1 MRLSQ
6 TALDHGFLRAI
17 GFCLAGIMSGAFG
30 GFDTS
35 VSASGTTFTEDLT
48 VERLGQHHVGAR
60 FVFRSHWVPQ
70 TRHRC
75 QDHEDWHEGREA
87 RLRESVGKV
96 RTAQA
101 ERLCHFEAVFPRAVG
116 VLLDRF
122 KVRDLSLQ
130 MSKGRWDTMGWGNGP
145 GDGSSGEY
153 IPGGAE
159 MWARLPANGAWES
172 WVGLRRSLSG
182 LYCSSLDGMDE
193 TRVHTPLK
201 MAMPGEVSYF
211 TNDTTVLRGTLPREP
226 ICTENLIPLI
236 KMLPCRS
243 KTGLGSLLHP
253 TRLFQ
258 SDYHSISVKASAT
271 FSDRAD
277 NHNHAGSPDDTA
289 GAADTGGGGVI
300 TSLTL
305 EQTVL
310 AVFRPRPHLPSAAS
324 TVPSRGLGSTSTS
337 TSTSAADHAGKG
349 GDGTEAK
356 AISEGEGWSISSLLL
371 PPKLASSQA
380 VRLEGCPV
388 ASRSAIHVVGG
399 LVSDSDDASP
409 ATAGCAISDSDCD
422 AGPSEAAAD
431 PGGDAETP
439 VNVISRVLPSPV
451 AAGGKK
457 GKSRSSSMTEFLQ
470 RKLWDLATGFD
481 GQGSGAPITMTG
493 DGAAKADAAAAAA
506 ASYSEP
512 PVARL
517 DHYLS
522 GRGGT
527 RGVSVSHLVNMHP
540 TSGAF
545 AEFVQPVPFFM
556 VPMLGT
562 LRARLV
568 SPCSSSRLGDSG
580 AAHHPGASTEGEVSA
595 ATLGGGASA
604 IGGERC
610 IGGDDRGLGPL
621 VDLAQNIT
629 LTPGEGR
636 RPAVVEVRAW
646 VSPASTLVLE
656 FDFFKRFLTVE
667 DFPPDPSRGLDV
679 PPPLARFSFAGREG
693 EVGEPVC
700 KEGER
705 DGEKPGHDG
714 SCAAVGDGGRPLR
727 ERRGRREEGRVV
739 YAYGEA
745 GLLDSPQP
753 DFSMPFN
760 VITFTSTVITFFLGT
775 AINLL
780 VRKSASSRR
789 KKKSGNVDHAG
800 DNDSNGKCGNSARRN
815 KDNGRRWFHG
825 LLGGAFGFLKRGR
838 GQGVA
843 AGRIRKE
850 VGRVKDD

>member
-1 MRLSQ
+1 
-6 TALDHGFLRAI
+6 
-17 GFCLAGIMSGAFG
+17 
-30 GFDTS
+30 
-35 VSASGTTFTEDLT
+35 
-48 VERLGQHHVGAR
+48 
-60 FVFRSHWVPQ
+60 
-70 TRHRC
+70 
-75 QDHEDWHEGREA
+75 
-87 RLRESVGKV
+87 
-96 RTAQA
+96 
-101 ERLCHFEAVFPRAVG
+101 
-116 VLLDRF
+116 
-122 KVRDLSLQ
+122 
-130 MSKGRWDTMGWGNGP
+130 
-145 GDGSSGEY
+145 
-153 IPGGAE
+153 
-159 MWARLPANGAWES
+159 
-172 WVGLRRSLSG
+172 
-182 LYCSSLDGMDE
+182 
-193 TRVHTPLK
+193 
-201 MAMPGEVSYF
+201 MAMPGEVSHA
-211 TNDTTVLRGTLPREP
+211 TNGTTVLRGTLPREP

-258 SDYHSISVKASAT
+258 SDYHSISVRASAT

-277 NHNHAGSPDDTA
+277 DHNHTGSPDNTA

-310 AVFRPRPHLPSAAS
+310 AVFRPRRHLPSAAS
-324 TVPSRGLGSTSTS
+324 TVPPRGLGSSS
-337 TSTSAADHAGKG
+337 SSSSSAADHAGKG
-349 GDGTEAK
+349 GVK

-371 PPKLASSQA
+371 PPKLASSRA

-388 ASRSAIHVVGG
+388 ASHSAIHVVGG
-399 LVSDSDDASP
+399 LVADSDDASP

-439 VNVISRVLPSPV
+439 VNVISRVLSSPP
-451 AAGGKK
+451 AAEDKTS
-457 GKSRSSSMTEFLQ
+457 KSRSSSMTEFLQ
-470 RKLWDLATGFD
+470 RKLWDVSMGPD
-481 GQGSGAPITMTG
+481 EQAPVGPSRITG
-493 DGAAKADAAAAAA
+493 DGAAKTVAAAAAA
-506 ASYSEP
+506 AGAAAGSSSAP

-527 RGVSVSHLVNMHP
+527 RGVSVSHLVNMHQ

-562 LRARLV
+562 LRARVV

-580 AAHHPGASTEGEVSA
+580 AAHHPGTSTEGEVPA
-595 ATLGGGASA
+595 AALEGGATA

-610 IGGDDRGLGPL
+610 IGGDDGGLGPL
-621 VDLAQNIT
+621 VNLAQNIT

-646 VSPASTLVLE
+646 VPPASTLVLE

-693 EVGEPVC
+693 GAGESGC
-700 KEGER
+700 KEGGR
-705 DGEKPGHDG
+705 GGEKLGHDG
-714 SCAAVGDGGRPLR
+714 SCAAVGDGARPLH
-727 ERRGRREEGRVV
+727 ERQGRREGARVV

-745 GLLDSPQP
+745 GLLDTPQP

-789 KKKSGNVDHAG
+789 KKKSGNTDSDG
-800 DNDSNGKCGNSARRN
+800 DDDTNGKCGNGAGGN
-815 KDNGRRWFHG
+815 DDNGRRWFRGSQG

-838 GQGVA
+838 GQAVA

-850 VGRVKDD
+850 IGRVKDD

>member
-1 MRLSQ
+1 
-6 TALDHGFLRAI
+6 
-17 GFCLAGIMSGAFG
+17 
-30 GFDTS
+30 
-35 VSASGTTFTEDLT
+35 
-48 VERLGQHHVGAR
+48 
-60 FVFRSHWVPQ
+60 
-70 TRHRC
+70 
-75 QDHEDWHEGREA
+75 
-87 RLRESVGKV
+87 
-96 RTAQA
+96 
-101 ERLCHFEAVFPRAVG
+101 
-116 VLLDRF
+116 
-122 KVRDLSLQ
+122 
-130 MSKGRWDTMGWGNGP
+130 MSKGRWDTVGWGNGP

-153 IPGGAE
+153 TPGGAE
-159 MWARLPANGAWES
+159 MWARLPDNGAWES

-201 MAMPGEVSYF
+201 MAMPGEVSYA
-211 TNDTTVLRGTLPREP
+211 TNGTTVLRGTLPREP

-258 SDYHSISVKASAT
+258 SDYHSISVRASAT

-277 NHNHAGSPDDTA
+277 NHNHAGSPGDTA

-310 AVFRPRPHLPSAAS
+310 AVFRPRPNLPSAAS

-337 TSTSAADHAGKG
+337 TSSSVADRAGKG

-380 VRLEGCPV
+380 VQLEGCPV
-388 ASRSAIHVVGG
+388 ASRSAIHVFGG
-399 LVSDSDDASP
+399 LVSDSDDSSP
-409 ATAGCAISDSDCD
+409 ATAGCAVSDSDCD
-422 AGPSEAAAD
+422 AGPSGAAAD

-457 GKSRSSSMTEFLQ
+457 SKSRSSTMTEFLQ
-470 RKLWDLATGFD
+470 RKLWDLATGSD
-481 GQGSGAPITMTG
+481 GQASVEPSTITE
-493 DGAAKADAAAAAA
+493 DGAARADAAAGAAR
-506 ASYSEP
+506 SYSAP
-512 PVARL
+512 PVAGL

-540 TSGAF
+540 TSGAL

-580 AAHHPGASTEGEVSA
+580 AAHHPGTSTEGEVSA

-610 IGGDDRGLGPL
+610 IGGDDGGLGPL
-621 VDLAQNIT
+621 VNPAQNIT

-646 VSPASTLVLE
+646 VPPASTLVLE

-667 DFPPDPSRGLDV
+667 EFPPDPSRGLDV

-693 EVGEPVC
+693 EVGEPGC
-700 KEGER
+700 QEGES
-705 DGEKPGHDG
+705 GGQHLGHDG
-714 SCAAVGDGGRPLR
+714 SCAAVRDGGRPLH
-727 ERRGRREEGRVV
+727 ERRRRRGEGRVV

-789 KKKSGNVDHAG
+789 KKKSGNADNDG
-800 DNDSNGKCGNSARRN
+800 DNDSNGKCGNSARGN
-815 KDNGRRWFHG
+815 EDNGRRWFHG
-825 LLGGAFGFLKRGR
+825 LLGVAFGFLKRGR

-850 VGRVKDD
+850 VGRVKGD